1 MYLFAILTASFIL
14 MWVIRNKSNEDDDD
28 GPIWR

>member
-1 MYLFAILTASFIL
+1 MYLLAILTASFIL
-14 MWVIRNKSNEDDDD
+14 MWVIHKKIDEDDDD